1 MAPIKRKATAPCGS
15 GPRQNEPL
23 KLNPA
28 AKGVAKRRKKSRLAN
43 AKRFFPQTGLKVN
56 IWMFFNYS
64 LGTCEFDLNVVN
76 DVRQLIDKN
85 ACAPFEFYHYY
96 PFSQSKKGKIV

>member
-1 MAPIKRKATAPCGS
+1 MAPRKRKDTAPRGS

-28 AKGVAKRRKKSRLAN
+28 AKGVAKRRRNSRLAN

-56 IWMFFNYS
+56 IWMFLGNS
-64 LGTCEFDLNVVN
+64 LGTFEFDLNVVN
-76 DVRQLIDKN
+76 DMRQLIDKN

-96 PFSQSKKGKIV
+96 PFSQSKTRKIV